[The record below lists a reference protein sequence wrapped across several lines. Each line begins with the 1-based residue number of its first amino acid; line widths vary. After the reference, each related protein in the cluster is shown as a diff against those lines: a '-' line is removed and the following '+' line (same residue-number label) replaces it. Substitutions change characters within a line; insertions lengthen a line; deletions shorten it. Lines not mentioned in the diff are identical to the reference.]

1 MLRAA
6 KERPPQ
12 SEALSKSNGLLFPQ
26 HFDPFCATP
35 YLTPDFFDSLLDR
48 LSTDFSY
55 FWVPYC
61 SIWYGS
67 GQPSHSWQG
76 PFLVKQ
82 APETGSCRV
91 PLEPCQGWVNQAGR
105 RHSSPGTRSCSRWR
119 KTQNSPGGCPPAGE
133 GRGFS
138 EPYCDGLALKAGSFR
153 LSVFCIC

>member
-55 FWVPYC
+55 FLVPYC
-61 SIWYGS
+61 SIWYGG

-76 PFLVKQ
+76 SFLVKQ
-82 APETGSCRV
+82 GTRDRGLQSATGTMPGMGKPGRPGSSVRPETFQSWDKELF
-91 PLEPCQGWVNQAGR
+91 PL
-105 RHSSPGTRSCSRWR
+105 
-119 KTQNSPGGCPPAGE
+119 
-133 GRGFS
+133 
-138 EPYCDGLALKAGSFR
+138 
-153 LSVFCIC
+153 